1 MKDLWFLCSSPLA
14 SATKTT
20 KTLITLESSVLRC
33 RSFDALNYI
42 PDLSATQIV
51 NPGDVLNYLDA
62 EAIRAASA
70 SKAMARAP
78 CEASS
83 S

>member
-1 MKDLWFLCSSPLA
+1 VKDLWFLCSSPLP
-14 SATKTT
+14 SAT

-51 NPGDVLNYLDA
+51 NLGDVLNYLDA